1 MSNDCQQTDTARFQ
15 LSALSSETFEQNEC
29 VIYPNPSKGTIYLE
43 HPGIGNGLVEFQ
55 LTDVRGLVIMSGK
68 VHGYVGV
75 IELNLDELPASF
87 YMLHLWSNS
96 FAVRE
101 RILLID

>member
-1 MSNDCQQTDTARFQ
+1 
-15 LSALSSETFEQNEC
+15 
-29 VIYPNPSKGTIYLE
+29 
-43 HPGIGNGLVEFQ
+43 
-55 LTDVRGLVIMSGK
+55 MSGK